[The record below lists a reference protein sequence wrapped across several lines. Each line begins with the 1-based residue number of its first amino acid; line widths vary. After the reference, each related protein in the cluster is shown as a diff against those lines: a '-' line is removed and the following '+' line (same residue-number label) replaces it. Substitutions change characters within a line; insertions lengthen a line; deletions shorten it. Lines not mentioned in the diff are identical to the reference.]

1 MIRQKK
7 TCLFREAQSEV
18 ILFALRSSIAP
29 RKMIKFSVTSQDM
42 SHCTGLR
49 AESSHESLKYRPC
62 RSEDLVQ
69 FWSCVWSG
77 WRMGC
82 SSVWQSDRL
91 YPSKSDYNCYYSCI
105 CHFIQNQWRWFMS
118 MSTGSAWTSL
128 TKRRA
133 SCQSANSFAR
143 WTATVSQPFPSLLVC
158 QQDAV
163 EVISSKD
170 FSLCKQ
176 HVFLLQMQSEA
187 ALLVLLQYIAS
198 REIIKFSESCY
209 GVFAQKCP

>member
-1 MIRQKK
+1 MNDK
-7 TCLFREAQSEV
+7 TEENMFVE
-18 ILFALRSSIAP
+18 RSSVWGHLVCAE
-29 RKMIKFSVTSQDM
+29 KFYCSEKDDQVQWYESTWVFAQGWGLSRVM
-42 SHCTGLR
+42 SLCIG
-49 AESSHESLKYRPC
+49 LKYRPC
-62 RSEDLVQ
+62 RAEDLVQ
-69 FWSCVWSG
+69 FWSCVW
-77 WRMGC
+77 
-82 SSVWQSDRL
+82 SVWQSDRL